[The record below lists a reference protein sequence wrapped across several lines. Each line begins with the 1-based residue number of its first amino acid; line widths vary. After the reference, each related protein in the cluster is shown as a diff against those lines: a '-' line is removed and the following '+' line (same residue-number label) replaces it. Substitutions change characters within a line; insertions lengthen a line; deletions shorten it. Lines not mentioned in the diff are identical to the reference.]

1 MSRVFYHANFDC
13 IRGMHDEIRAAD
25 NIDGLSERS
34 DPERRVITALRS
46 VTMTTRDERT
56 DGASEAFRVATSG

>member
-25 NIDGLSERS
+25 NIDGLGELS
-34 DPERRVITALRS
+34 DQERRVITALRS
-46 VTMTTRDERT
+46 VIADPSAPLCGPT
-56 DGASEAFRVATSG
+56 AS